1 MHLLTLTQ
9 LIEIWETFLLQLD
22 TEEEDQPFLKPSV
35 MQTEPLIPSKQQ
47 QEEAR
52 QQQQQAAA
60 TEQTGPVSTGPE
72 LNQDAH
78 DVASR
83 VADAIAAEED

>member
-1 MHLLTLTQ
+1 M
-9 LIEIWETFLLQLD
+9 IEIWETFLLQLD

-35 MQTEPLIPSKQQ
+35 MQTEPIIPSAQQQQQQQQ
-47 QEEAR
+47 QEAR
-52 QQQQQAAA
+52 HQQQQQQAVAA
-60 TEQTGPVSTGPE
+60 EQTGPVSTGPE
-72 LNQDAH
+72 LDQDAH